1 MNGILALLL
10 ATIHVSA
17 AASLQ
22 DVMRDVAAHYR
33 RDTLLFNFAGS
44 DLLARQIM
52 LGAPADVFISAD
64 EARMNAVER
73 VGLVEPGTRR
83 DLVSNSLVIAVPS
96 DSTLKI
102 RAPRDLAAAAVQ
114 KIAIGQPDSVPAGIY
129 AKQYLKDAGV
139 WDLLAAKIV
148 PVGNVRA
155 ALAAVAS
162 GDVDAAIIYKTDAL
176 IVTSVR
182 VAYEVPRKHGPKIL
196 YPAAVISNSSDK
208 IAAKRLVDY
217 LTSAEG
223 RAVFK
228 RHGFVV
234 P

>member
-52 LGAPADVFISAD
+52 IGAPADVFISAD
-64 EARMNAVER
+64 EARMDAVEKA
-73 VGLVEPGTRR
+73 GLVEPRTRR

-96 DSTLKI
+96 DSALKI
-102 RAPRDLAAAAVQ
+102 RSPRDLTAAAV
-114 KIAIGQPDSVPAGIY
+114 KRIAVGQPDSVPAGIY
-129 AKQYLKDAGV
+129 AKQYLKNAGV
-139 WDLLAAKIV
+139 WDQVLPKIV

-176 IVTSVR
+176 TVTSVR
-182 VAYEVPRKHGPKIL
+182 VAYEVPRKEGPKIL
-196 YPAAVISNSSDK
+196 YPAAVISNSNDK
-208 IAAKRLVDY
+208 AAAKRLLDY
-217 LTSAEG
+217 LTSDAG
-223 RAVFK
+223 RAIFK
-228 RHGFVV
+228 RHGFVL